1 PSVQENH
8 RPYPQRIPVGGTSGV
23 VAACIQSKNSAATRL
38 CSAIFIRNPEISK
51 TGFASDIRTS
61 SYKTSKSDQA
71 A

>member
-1 PSVQENH
+1 PD
-8 RPYPQRIPVGGTSGV
+8 PQRIPVGGTSGV
-23 VAACIQSKNSAATRL
+23 VTACIQSKNSAATRL